1 MPLEGAEAQSRVV
14 LGRLRRSPSPRMGLG
29 LIACPSE
36 RRLSAIVS
44 GKFAGGAD
52 LRHREADLDLE
63 TALRLSVSG
72 ERRAVGFGDRL
83 LFVQPLRYRAAPV
96 PSCTLYL
103 DLTVP
108 DPDGRGGSGGRSP
121 PTA

>member
-1 MPLEGAEAQSRVV
+1 MPLEGAEAQSWVV
-14 LGRLRRSPSPRMGLG
+14 LGRLRRSPSSRMGLR
-29 LIACPSE
+29 LITCPSE
-36 RRLSAIVS
+36 RRLGAIVS

-83 LFVQPLRYRAAPV
+83 TIESPRPR
-96 PSCTLYL
+96 PS
-103 DLTVP
+103 P
-108 DPDGRGGSGGRSP
+108 
-121 PTA
+121 